1 MSGTT
6 DMLLFSILLVL
17 FAIWLTLP
25 TGNSQ
30 IFALG
35 GLLVG
40 LFAAGGS
47 LLLPILSPDDG
58 SE

>member
-30 IFALG
+30 MFALG
-35 GLLVG
+35 GLLIG
-40 LFAAGGS
+40 LFAAGGA
-47 LLLPILSPDDG
+47 LLVPILSDEKP
-58 SE
+58 